1 MTGTHHGG
9 IDFDWLLSNIEVG
22 EVSHGVDEE
31 SLGTVETFVLGPKAS
46 YAAEAY
52 LLGLF
57 QLYPTV
63 YFHKT
68 TRGAEK
74 LFTEI
79 LARII
84 ELTQN
89 NSVPETGLSDIHP
102 LVRFVRHPEEIE
114 NILNLDDTVL
124 WGALSLMID
133 AKDLVIADYSK
144 RLRDRKLFKCYDVI
158 PMITSRLSDDVSHGK
173 HSEGIAVV
181 LKKRLED
188 WIANNKKHSPHILLD
203 FAKRE
208 PYKRFQ
214 DSKGPLNQILLN
226 KGNGKLVD
234 VATLSSVVA
243 GIAPFVSLRV
253 YARREDKTLKGI
265 SKPLSV
271 RS

>member
-1 MTGTHHGG
+1 MSEVLKTLGSGFANDVAGVIESERPKDLYSAVVSSQFDADRLDYMRRDRLMTGTHHGG

-133 AKDLVIADYSK
+133 AKDLFGA
-144 RLRDRKLFKCYDVI
+144 LQ
-158 PMITSRLSDDVSHGK
+158 
-173 HSEGIAVV
+173 
-181 LKKRLED
+181 
-188 WIANNKKHSPHILLD
+188 N
-203 FAKRE
+203 
-208 PYKRFQ
+208 
-214 DSKGPLNQILLN
+214 
-226 KGNGKLVD
+226 
-234 VATLSSVVA
+234 
-243 GIAPFVSLRV
+243 
-253 YARREDKTLKGI
+253 
-265 SKPLSV
+265 
-271 RS
+271 